1 MNTWHGI
8 SIALVV
14 LGSSCGDEPKP
25 KVQPVHTEV
34 APAPEPTAL
43 PIKDT
48 EDAAPEAQQID
59 WKTVFPSELVSEV
72 APPPLDALDLEAVEA
87 NRTRLNEILATDL
100 VSDRAWVKNLQRRLS
115 LRPHDAELR
124 FQLGEFYYQKELP
137 NLAELEFLTLL
148 AEDDG
153 FGMAHKLLADI
164 YRQAGNH
171 GRATWHARRAHRDI
185 PADSTVMF
193 LWGWTLRDSGDIEA
207 ATAVAEAGLAINPND
222 ARVLVLLAMLRADDE
237 RYEEAIELARRGVAI
252 DPDHLRGHSVLGQS
266 LSALGREDEAEVEMQ
281 LHRRLLLL
289 NSAKLLHR
297 DPPLSES
304 ERAAALAHYHQLVGR
319 MDLAREELA
328 RSFEL
333 EPDNPAARVI
343 EARMAVH
350 EGDEAH
356 AKDLLESVLVK
367 HSGDPRATR
376 ALANLLATAIDESLR
391 DYERAM
397 NMAGSLLGRGGA
409 NDFEIN
415 YTLGVAEA
423 ALGFDMAAKRHLKAA
438 LLVETTNPFA
448 LEALA
453 ALEGK

>member
-1 MNTWHGI
+1 MDTWRGI
-8 SIALVV
+8 SLALVV
-14 LGSSCGDEPKP
+14 LGSGCGSGQAPK
-25 KVQPVHTEV
+25 E
-34 APAPEPTAL
+34 APQ
-43 PIKDT
+43 
-48 EDAAPEAQQID
+48 PEAAEQLVEPLAGAAGTVQEPADMPSWRSVFISEQIAEVGPPAVD
-59 WKTVFPSELVSEV
+59 ELDES
-72 APPPLDALDLEAVEA
+72 AVEA
-87 NRTRLNEILATDL
+87 NRARLDEILTKDL
-100 VSDRAWVKNLQRRLS
+100 ASDRAWVKNLQRRLS

-148 AEDDG
+148 ADDEH

-171 GRATWHARRAHRDI
+171 GRAIWHARRAHRDI
-185 PADSTVMF
+185 PEDSTVMF
-193 LWGWTLRDSGDIEA
+193 LWGWTLRDGGDLET
-207 ATAVAEAGLAINPND
+207 ATAVAEAGLEINPD
-222 ARVLVLLAMLRADDE
+222 DPRVLVLLAMLRADDE
-237 RYEEAIELARRGVAI
+237 RYLESIELARRGVTI
-252 DPDHLRGHSVLGQS
+252 DPDHLRGHSVLAQS
-266 LSALGREDEAEVEMQ
+266 LSALGREEEAAQELE

-333 EPDNPAARVI
+333 APDNPAARVI

-350 EGDEAH
+350 EGDEAG
-356 AKDLLESVLVK
+356 AKALLEEVLVK
-367 HSGDPRATR
+367 HPGDPRATR
-376 ALANLLATAIDESLR
+376 ALANLLATAKDEGLR

-397 NMAGSLLGRGGA
+397 NMAGSLLGQGGE

-423 ALGFDMAAKRHLKAA
+423 ALGHDLAARRHLKAA
-438 LLVETTNPFA
+438 LRVESTNPFA
-448 LEALA
+448 LGALRALDEAQ
-453 ALEGK
+453 GR